1 MIQRDRVWF
10 RKGKVFLDPTSTL
23 LPQILIDCHATPVGG
38 HFGFHKTL
46 ARIKQDFSWP
56 DMHRTVKEFL
66 QQCERCQRFK
76 TNCMKPAGLL
86 QPLLVS
92 NQVWT
97 EISMDFIEGLPSSHG
112 YSCIMVVVDR
122 LSKYAHLIPLKHPYT
137 AITVVKA
144 FISNIVRLH
153 GIPTFIVS
161 DRDKVFL
168 STFWR
173 TLFQFQGTQLC
184 MSSSYHPQSDG
195 QIEVVNRIL
204 EQYLQ
209 CFTRDQPQTWF
220 DWVPWAEFSYNTSV
234 HSSTKVTPFEVVYGV
249 PPPSLLTYVPSTSK
263 VQAVDEHLRD
273 RDYILCELRR
283 NLLLAQNRMKC
294 QADQHRRDV
303 SFDIGDYVY
312 LKLQPYRQTSV
323 AFRSSMKL
331 APRFFGPYQ
340 VIAKVG
346 SVSYRLA
353 LPSDSQIHN
362 VFHVSLLRKY
372 FGSIPP
378 TIAQLP
384 PVSETATIYPST
396 T

>member
-1 MIQRDRVWF
+1 
-10 RKGKVFLDPTSTL
+10 
-23 LPQILIDCHATPVGG
+23 
-38 HFGFHKTL
+38 
-46 ARIKQDFSWP
+46 
-56 DMHRTVKEFL
+56 
-66 QQCERCQRFK
+66 
-76 TNCMKPAGLL
+76 
-86 QPLLVS
+86 
-92 NQVWT
+92 
-97 EISMDFIEGLPSSHG
+97 
-112 YSCIMVVVDR
+112 
-122 LSKYAHLIPLKHPYT
+122 
-137 AITVVKA
+137 
-144 FISNIVRLH
+144 
-153 GIPTFIVS
+153 
-161 DRDKVFL
+161 
-168 STFWR
+168 
-173 TLFQFQGTQLC
+173 

-209 CFTRDQPQTWF
+209 CFTRDQPRTWF

-362 VFHVSLLRKY
+362 VFHVSLLCKY